1 MDVVVVVVVVVTEIF
16 FPLLDRVSVSHKVWR
31 GKANVINGSLLLDH
45 TWGSS
50 CWLRP
55 AGG

>member
-1 MDVVVVVVVVVTEIF
+1 MDVVVVVVVTEIF
-16 FPLLDRVSVSHKVWR
+16 FPLLDRVSVSYKVWR

-50 CWLRP
+50 CWLKP